1 MYVGFEF
8 VYIYVCCFIFLDSFE
23 IIVVFERIM
32 IDDWIELVRGLW

>member
-1 MYVGFEF
+1 MYGGFEF
-8 VYIYVCCFIFLDSFE
+8 VYILFYFLDNFE